1 MLQYNVAPVVQKV
14 DNAIHW
20 ICPAHGEQSVFLILN
35 YLLDSVYPVAST
47 IQRLNNWVP
56 EIRIVG
62 FFGHWQ

>member
-1 MLQYNVAPVVQKV
+1 MAPVVQKV

-20 ICPAHGEQSVFLILN
+20 ICPPVDGEQSVFLILN

-47 IQRLNNWVP
+47 IQRLNNWGP